1 MDLIEAV
8 VRVIAR
14 SGIEATTTREIAAE
28 AGAPLASLHYCFSSK
43 EDLLF
48 ATFENLVTTL
58 ADATFHVRSGV
69 GLGRAA
75 ASLLRQEL
83 EWYKTEAGYSKSQQE
98 IMSWAYRQDPDH
110 ARRIYDRA
118 LTMVESRLRDG
129 MRADDDEQLVKPLA
143 LMVSAAVDGIVV
155 QSVFYGDDPELV
167 EVIDTAAESLELLA
181 AAHRI
186 DAAHAT
192 R

>member
-98 IMSWAYRQDPDH
+98 IMSWAYRQDPHH

-118 LTMVESRLRDG
+118 ISMVESRLRDG

-155 QSVFYGDDPELV
+155 QSVFYGDDPELA

-181 AAHRI
+181 TAHRV